1 MKAVR
6 FHGVHDVRI
15 EEVEVPVPKGGEV
28 LIKIAGA
35 GVCHSDLHVIEHGLG
50 NDHIFT
56 LGHENA
62 GYVEAVGESV
72 TGYKRGDAVIV
83 YGPWGCGHCK
93 PCQQTH
99 ENYCDHQSEIPLGG
113 GLGLNGGMAEYL
125 LVPSDRLLVPIN
137 DLDPKLA
144 APLSDAALTPYAAI
158 KRSLPKIT
166 PDVVVVVM
174 GIGGLGHMAVQILTS
189 LTSATIVACDVSDDK
204 LALAKKYG
212 VQHLVNTKN
221 GETALAEI
229 LAITGVKK
237 AKVVLDFVGIQPTM
251 DLAAKVVAL
260 DGDLTIVG
268 LGGGSLPFNARSVPY
283 GARVS
288 TPYWGSRVE
297 LMEVIA
303 LAEQGKLHIETEIY
317 KLEDALEVYDK
328 LAKGEINGRAVLVP

>member
-6 FHGVHDVRI
+6 LHDVHDVRI
-15 EEVEVPVPKGGEV
+15 DELEIPQPKGGEV
-28 LIKIAGA
+28 LIKVAGA
-35 GVCHSDLHVIEHGLG
+35 GVCHSDLHVIEHGMG
-50 NDHIFT
+50 SRMPFT

-72 TGYKRGDAVIV
+72 TGYKKGDAVIV

-93 PCQQTH
+93 PCQETT

-125 LVPSDRLLVPIN
+125 LVPSERLLVPIN

-158 KRSLPKIT
+158 KRSLHKIT
-166 PDVVVVVM
+166 PDTVVVVI
-174 GIGGLGHMAVQILTS
+174 GIGGLGHMALQILNQVS
-189 LTSATIVACDVSDDK
+189 SATIVACDVSDEK
-204 LALAKKYG
+204 LELAKKYDIK
-212 VQHLVNTKN
+212 HFVNTRN
-221 GETALAEI
+221 SETALASI
-229 LAITGVKK
+229 LEVTGIKK
-237 AKVVLDFVGIQPTM
+237 SKVVLDFVGIQPTI
-251 DLAAKVVAL
+251 DLASKVVAL

-268 LGGGSLPFNARSVPY
+268 LGGGTLPFNSNALPY
-283 GARVS
+283 GVRVS

-303 LAEQGKLHIETEIY
+303 LAEQGKLHIETEIF
-317 KLEDALEVYDK
+317 KLDQALEVYDK
-328 LAKGEINGRAVLVP
+328 LSKGEIQGRAVLVP